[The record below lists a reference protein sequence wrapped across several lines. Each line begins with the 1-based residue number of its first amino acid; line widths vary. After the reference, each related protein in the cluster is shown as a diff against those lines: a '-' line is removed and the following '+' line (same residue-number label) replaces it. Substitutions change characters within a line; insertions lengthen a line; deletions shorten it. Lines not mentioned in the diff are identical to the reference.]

1 MDTTELHVKFKDSGN
16 VQKIPKSWAE
26 LQSSRKPQVRTKHTT
41 GMEKR
46 PVGKVRDTALKD
58 KARGKL
64 AAGRVLV
71 YSYGDEMYRKVAAR
85 TLIPLLL
92 KDFNAASMLI
102 FPYGLSSACGVKG
115 ISVRAATF
123 RYISSPYE

>member
-1 MDTTELHVKFKDSGN
+1 MEG
-16 VQKIPKSWAE
+16 WAE

-41 GMEKR
+41 GMDKR

-85 TLIPLLL
+85 TLIPFTPQALER
-92 KDFNAASMLI
+92 
-102 FPYGLSSACGVKG
+102 PYGKMS
-115 ISVRAATF
+115 IEAALKSFNKRGFNGKQALEDAKQELEQRRRVGQAARDQAAF
-123 RYISSPYE
+123 RQLH

>member
-85 TLIPLLL
+85 TLIPFTPQALER
-92 KDFNAASMLI
+92 
-102 FPYGLSSACGVKG
+102 PYGKMSIEAALKSFNKRG